1 MIQLLFTMLS
11 AEVGVAVAL
20 LFKTPLRKLVILGLD
35 RFKRG
40 RGPIMVKTVAG
51 TVVIVLASSL
61 YSMAKIRS
69 RSAEFGAF
77 TPTDQ
82 VLMSRHLL
90 EASLMGYSLF
100 LVLIID
106 RLHHYVR
113 ELRGLRKSME
123 AVMKQNRILEETKR
137 GGSDEIKT
145 RDREIASLNEQIKH
159 LKFESEE
166 RIKEARAAEANVM
179 ALKKQSDDL
188 LIEYDRLLED
198 NQNILNQLHSID
210 H

>member
-1 MIQLLFTMLS
+1 
-11 AEVGVAVAL
+11 
-20 LFKTPLRKLVILGLD
+20 
-35 RFKRG
+35 
-40 RGPIMVKTVAG
+40 
-51 TVVIVLASSL
+51 
-61 YSMAKIRS
+61 
-69 RSAEFGAF
+69 
-77 TPTDQ
+77 
-82 VLMSRHLL
+82 
-90 EASLMGYSLF
+90 
-100 LVLIID
+100 
-106 RLHHYVR
+106 
-113 ELRGLRKSME
+113 
-123 AVMKQNRILEETKR
+123 MKQNRVLEETKC